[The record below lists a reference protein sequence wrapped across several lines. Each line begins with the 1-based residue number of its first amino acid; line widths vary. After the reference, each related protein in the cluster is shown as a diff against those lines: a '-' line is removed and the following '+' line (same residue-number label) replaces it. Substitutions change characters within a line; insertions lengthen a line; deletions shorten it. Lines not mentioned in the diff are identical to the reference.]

1 MKIIK
6 TLLLLAIVIT
16 VSSCT
21 KDNEEPAI
29 KTSISAS
36 VGGTATTFDTDVT
49 ANKTSASGT
58 TLTNIKGSASDG
70 STLSVTIGGEL
81 VEGKTYTAA
90 TVGAA
95 EKPIISFTSGSDV
108 YLNND
113 AGATLVSITVTN
125 VTPNFIEGTFKGDLA
140 TVAATPKLKVI
151 TDGKFI
157 AAVKTSST
165 NN

>member
-21 KDNEEPAI
+21 KDNEEPTI
-29 KTSISAS
+29 INSISAS
-36 VGGTATTFDTDVT
+36 VSGTATSFNTNVT
-49 ANKTSASGT
+49 ASSTAANETK
-58 TLTNIKGSASDG
+58 LTKIQGSASDG
-70 STLSVTIGGEL
+70 STLLVTIGGEL

-95 EKPIISFTSGSDV
+95 EKPIISLTSGNDI

-113 AGATLVSITVTN
+113 AGATLVSITVTSIS
-125 VTPNFIEGTFKGDLA
+125 PNFIEGAFKGDLA
-140 TVAATPKLKVI
+140 TVGASPKLKVI
-151 TDGKFI
+151 TEGKFI

-165 NN
+165 N